1 MSDVVIVA
9 SSPGERSRLEAV
21 TNAVRDALVEA
32 GLPVRV
38 LQLRDLPESALL
50 AGDRAHP
57 RVRWSRLLL
66 AGASAVV
73 VVTPCYE
80 RAGSAH
86 VHSWLELV
94 ARLDRRVAGGQARCL
109 PSAFEW
115 ADAAFAIAV
124 GGMTSPACF
133 LLDKW
138 LLPGGPWRLGAAAA
152 ARISAC
158 AGTLVAE
165 LDRDSPLDSRPDE
178 GTGWQRN
185 HRLLS
190 KRWWHM
196 PKLYF
201 VYRL

>member
-80 RAGSAH
+80 RAGSAL

-94 ARLDRRVAGGQARCL
+94 APDLTGVLQVVGLG
-109 PSAFEW
+109 AFR
-115 ADAAFAIAV
+115 AHSSGLDAAFATAV
-124 GGMTSPACF
+124 GGMSRLPACF

-138 LLPGGPWRLGAAAA
+138 LLPEADRWRLGAAAA

-158 AGTLVAE
+158 ARTLVAE
-165 LDRDSPLDSRPDE
+165 LDP
-178 GTGWQRN
+178 GFAA
-185 HRLLS
+185 RLAS
-190 KRWWHM
+190 
-196 PKLYF
+196 
-201 VYRL
+201 